1 MSHIKAIITHIDTL
15 DSLNIVTFDF
25 YGTLLKMMSLD
36 LSEEIGVGKKVTLA
50 VKPSHI
56 AIAKEFSGML
66 SYSNQLKAT
75 IHSCDNGKLLSSIKL
90 HIEDVMLESII
101 TRDSVL
107 KMDLKAGDEV
117 TAMIKASELSIV
129 GVLDD

>member
-1 MSHIKAIITHIDTL
+1 MSRIKATITRIDSVE
-15 DSLNIVTFDF
+15 SLNIITFDF
-25 YGTLLKMMSLD
+25 YGTVLKMMSLD
-36 LSEEIGVGKKVTLA
+36 LSKEIEVGRKVTLA

-90 HIEDVMLESII
+90 HMEDVMLESVI
-101 TRDSVL
+101 TLDSVL

-117 TAMIKASELSIV
+117 TVMIKASELSIMD
-129 GVLDD
+129 VLDD

>member
-1 MSHIKAIITHIDTL
+1 MSQIKATITRIDTVE
-15 DSLNIVTFDF
+15 SLNIVTFDF

-36 LSEEIGVGKKVTLA
+36 LGEEIQVGSKVTLA
-50 VKPSHI
+50 VKPSHV
-56 AIAKEFSGML
+56 AIAKEFSGMV

-75 IHSCDNGKLLSSIKL
+75 IQSCNNGKLLSSIEL
-90 HIEDVMLESII
+90 RIEDAMLESII
-101 TRDSVL
+101 TLDSVL

-129 GVLDD
+129 DVFND

>member
-1 MSHIKAIITHIDTL
+1 MSHIKATITRIESVE
-15 DSLNIVTFDF
+15 SLNIVTFDF
-25 YGTLLKMMSLD
+25 YGTVLKMMSLD
-36 LSEEIGVGKKVTLA
+36 LSEEIAVGRKVTLA

-56 AIAKEFSGML
+56 AISKELSGML

-90 HIEDVMLESII
+90 RIEDVMLESII
-101 TRDSVL
+101 TLDSVL

-129 GVLDD
+129 DVLND

>member
-1 MSHIKAIITHIDTL
+1 MSHIKATITRIESVE
-15 DSLNIVTFDF
+15 SLNIVTFDF
-25 YGTLLKMMSLD
+25 YGTVLKMMSLD
-36 LSEEIGVGKKVTLA
+36 LSEEIAVGRKVTLA

-56 AIAKEFSGML
+56 AISKELSGML

-90 HIEDVMLESII
+90 RIEDVMLESII
-101 TRDSVL
+101 TLDSVL

-117 TAMIKASELSIV
+117 KAMIKASELSIV
-129 GVLDD
+129 DVLND

>member
-1 MSHIKAIITHIDTL
+1 MSKIKAIITRIDSVE
-15 DSLNIVTFDF
+15 SLNIVTFDF
-25 YGTLLKMMSLD
+25 YGTMLKMMSLD
-36 LSEEIGVGKKVTLA
+36 LSKEIGVGRKVTLA

-56 AIAKEFSGML
+56 AIAKEFSGMV

-90 HIEDVMLESII
+90 RIEDVMMESII
-101 TRDSVL
+101 TLESVL

-129 GVLDD
+129 DVLDD

>member
-1 MSHIKAIITHIDTL
+1 MSKIKAIITRIESVE
-15 DSLNIVTFDF
+15 SLNIVTFDF
-25 YGTLLKMMSLD
+25 YGTMLKMMSLD
-36 LSEEIGVGKKVTLA
+36 LSEEIEVGRKVTLA

-56 AIAKEFSGML
+56 AIAKEFSGMV

-90 HIEDVMLESII
+90 RIEDVMLESII
-101 TRDSVL
+101 TLESVL
-107 KMDLKAGDEV
+107 KMDLKAGDEI

-129 GVLDD
+129 DVLDD